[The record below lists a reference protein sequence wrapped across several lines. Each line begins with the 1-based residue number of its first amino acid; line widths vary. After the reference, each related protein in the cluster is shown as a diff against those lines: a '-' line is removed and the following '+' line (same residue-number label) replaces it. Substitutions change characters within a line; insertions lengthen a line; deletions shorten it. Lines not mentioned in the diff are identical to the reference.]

1 MSTESLQYVEV
12 GNEGD
17 LAEGAMQAVQVDGKR
32 VLLTMV
38 EGRAYAIGAIC
49 THERS
54 NLDEGTLMGY
64 DVYCPLHF
72 SCFDVRTGEALAPPA
87 DRPTPV
93 YAVKVEDGKVLVSTT
108 AVDPEVLDEDE
119 DEEEEAV
126 QAEPEASAPAPAEPA
141 PAEAAEPAPAE
152 AAAEPAP
159 AEAAAEPA
167 PAEAAAEPAPAEAAA
182 EPTRAESPAEPAPAE
197 AAPAAPEPAAPPER
211 EAEPAVAVVAATGVT
226 SVHTWLF
233 HRIEDIDWLE
243 SASEWL
249 GTALRPAR
257 ESPSG
262 RQVFDLLHGRVM
274 GHALHPALSD
284 LPIGLGAGAVL
295 LDAAGEDH
303 AAGILGA
310 GIVASSVAA
319 AATGVAD
326 WTVSDGRDRRV
337 GLLHGILQTAGLAL
351 QVGSLG
357 LRLGGARK
365 PAKALLAAGVGVTA
379 GSAYLGGH
387 LVLGR
392 GVMVDHTAW
401 MKGPRRWTRA
411 VALDDLGEGTAK
423 AADVEGRQVLVSRID
438 GTISAIENTCSHQGG
453 PLSMGKIA
461 DGVVTCPWHG
471 SCFRLR
477 DGAVVR
483 GPSAHPQPM
492 LEARVRK
499 GWVEVRARRH

>member
-1 MSTESLQYVEV
+1 MSTDSLQYVEV
-12 GNEGD
+12 GSEGD
-17 LAEGAMQAVQVDGKR
+17 LAEGAMQAVQVEGKR
-32 VLLTMV
+32 VLLAMV
-38 EGRAYAIGAIC
+38 EGRPYAIGAIC

-64 DVYCPLHF
+64 EVYCPLHF
-72 SCFDVRTGEALAPPA
+72 SCFDLRTGEALAPPA
-87 DRPTPV
+87 DKATAV

-108 AVDPEVLDEDE
+108 SVDPDVLEE
-119 DEEEEAV
+119 DEEEEEQAV
-126 QAEPEASAPAPAEPA
+126 PVEASTPAPAEPA
-141 PAEAAEPAPAE
+141 PPEPAPATPEPAEAAEERATAGAPAE
-152 AAAEPAP
+152 PGPAEAPAEPGPAEAPAEPGPAEAPAEPEVPAQPAAAESAP
-159 AEAAAEPA
+159 
-167 PAEAAAEPAPAEAAA
+167 
-182 EPTRAESPAEPAPAE
+182 
-197 AAPAAPEPAAPPER
+197 APPER
-211 EAEPAVAVVAATGVT
+211 AAEPSVAVAAATDVT
-226 SVHTWLF
+226 SVPTWLF
-233 HRIEDIDWLE
+233 HRIEDIEWLE
-243 SASEWL
+243 TASEWL
-249 GTALRPAR
+249 GTSLRPMR
-257 ESPSG
+257 ESPAG
-262 RQVFDLLHGRVM
+262 RHVFDLLHGRVA

-295 LDAAGEDH
+295 LDVAGEDQ

-365 PAKALLAAGVGVTA
+365 PAKALLVAGVGVAA

-401 MKGPRRWTRA
+401 IKGPRRWTRTVA
-411 VALDDLGEGTAK
+411 VEDLGEGTAK
-423 AADVEGRQVLVSRID
+423 AADVEGRQVLVSRLD

-483 GPSAHPQPM
+483 GPAAHPQPM